1 MEHYLIKKKVVE
13 SVDIGELSIGELAR
27 LNDAGNSILYITD
40 KGKYIGCI
48 SGMEY
53 DKSLKCKEVV
63 INRNSIF
70 LTADGKELDRARKI
84 FDERPFIR
92 GIPVLGYEGE
102 LLYEYVCDREGFYEA
117 LKLDCGLN
125 REEIRRHKLVVSLT
139 SYGKR
144 LETVYIAVKS
154 IMYQTKKADEIVL
167 YLDSDSG
174 NCRIKY
180 EEELVQAGLT
190 IKRNVENLKPHNKYY
205 YAMEEFEDADII
217 TIDDD
222 IIYDDKLIEDLY
234 LKHLEYPDTIICRRG
249 HKMTSSG
256 FNLSPYNDWE
266 GCVTSVCPSE
276 DICPTGVG
284 GVLYPYGSYRKLFL
298 NREAILNYALTA
310 DDLWLKVIEL
320 LNGIKAYAIGT
331 LPLKYVKETQK
342 DSLQVLN
349 VNQRQNDIVLA
360 QLQKY
365 FSVNLAELIS
375 NAALPDDGR

>member
-1 MEHYLIKKKVVE
+1 
-13 SVDIGELSIGELAR
+13 
-27 LNDAGNSILYITD
+27 
-40 KGKYIGCI
+40 
-48 SGMEY
+48 
-53 DKSLKCKEVV
+53 
-63 INRNSIF
+63 
-70 LTADGKELDRARKI
+70 
-84 FDERPFIR
+84 
-92 GIPVLGYEGE
+92 
-102 LLYEYVCDREGFYEA
+102 
-117 LKLDCGLN
+117 
-125 REEIRRHKLVVSLT
+125 
-139 SYGKR
+139 
-144 LETVYIAVKS
+144 
-154 IMYQTKKADEIVL
+154 
-167 YLDSDSG
+167 
-174 NCRIKY
+174 
-180 EEELVQAGLT
+180 
-190 IKRNVENLKPHNKYY
+190 
-205 YAMEEFEDADII
+205 
-217 TIDDD
+217 
-222 IIYDDKLIEDLY
+222 
-234 LKHLEYPDTIICRRG
+234 
-249 HKMTSSG
+249 MTSSD